1 MRQDSLGRLNFDTHA
16 DDTDAGGGNVSGTL
30 AEINVMLPFLNFGG
44 FGLFGIFFIINLII
58 QLFTG
63 GLNDLFPTTA
73 A

>member
-1 MRQDSLGRLNFDTHA
+1 MRPGSLSRLELDTHA
-16 DDTDAGGGNVSGTL
+16 HDTDAGGGHVSGTL
-30 AEINVMLPFLNFGG
+30 AEINVMLPFFNLGS
-44 FGLFGIFFIINLII
+44 FGLFGILFIINLII